1 MIVEKLVA
9 EAVDAFG
16 AFEEFDVVEAFDF
29 DDIFEA
35 VEAF

>member
-1 MIVEKLVA
+1 MIVEKLVVS
-9 EAVDAFG
+9 VDAFG
-16 AFEEFDVVEAFDF
+16 AFEEFDVVEAFAF

>member
-9 EAVDAFG
+9 AVDAFG